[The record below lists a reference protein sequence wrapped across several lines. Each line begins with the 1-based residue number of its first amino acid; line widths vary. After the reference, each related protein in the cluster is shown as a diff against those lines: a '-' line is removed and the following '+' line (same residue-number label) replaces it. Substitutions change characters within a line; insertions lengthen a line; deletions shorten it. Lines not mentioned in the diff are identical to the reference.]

1 MKKQLYTFLFL
12 LYGSSAMA
20 DFLEIKS
27 LEDVEPIYQTVTIF
41 CQNYPQEALQVLT
54 HMEQRQVLSK
64 DEWDCVYE
72 KLKNKNEPLV
82 DLLTKSVR
90 GAVVLHEH
98 VKYSLEYL
106 GYEENKIKVINLFK
120 SEPDSTNYLEAEKSY
135 LTLVNDLR
143 IIKTLINHYLY
154 YQTNLYKK

>member
-12 LYGSSAMA
+12 WHASSAMA

-27 LEDVEPIYQTVTIF
+27 LEDVEPTYQTVTNF
-41 CQNYPQEALQVLT
+41 CEAYPQEALQVLT

-64 DEWDCVYE
+64 ADWDCVYE
-72 KLKNKNEPLV
+72 KLKEKNEPLV
-82 DLLTKSVR
+82 ALLTKSVR
-90 GAVVLHEH
+90 DAVVLHEH

-106 GYEENKIKVINLFK
+106 DDKDNKIKVINLFK
-120 SEPDSTNYLEAEKSY
+120 DDLDSSHDLEPEKLY
-135 LTLVNDLR
+135 ITLVNDLR

-154 YQTNLYKK
+154 YQTNIYKK